1 MISSHLRILGKSLPR
16 GVYYAHMQFVF
27 IPFWLA
33 VLFTFGYVVAIDG
46 SFLGMES
53 STHLH
58 LAVLLYLLTITYAT
72 ISARKR

>member
-1 MISSHLRILGKSLPR
+1 MISPYLRILGKWLHC
-16 GVYYAHMQFVF
+16 GVYCMHMQVVF

>member
-1 MISSHLRILGKSLPR
+1 
-16 GVYYAHMQFVF
+16 MQFVF